1 MRNADKYPLLSSV
14 NKCFK
19 IEIQLDKCIDT
30 YIYMCVYAYI
40 YICTYIFI

>member
-30 YIYMCVYAYI
+30 YIYTCVYMHI
-40 YICTYIFI
+40 YICIYIFI